1 MSRCYAFQDWAYYQG
16 ELLTLT
22 EDGYFIAGKN
32 YLKVKKSKTEDRT
45 HSNFFQKPGPFDP
58 SWLPDFRIAFDW
70 NGLVLLGWWLG
81 TFFAEQ
87 IREKFGYWPVMELTG
102 EQGAGKTQMIE
113 FLWRCSGRKEYEGF
127 DPSKSTLVGRA
138 RTFQQVSNLPVV
150 LLEGDREGGKQWDYN
165 ELKML
170 YNGRYGRAIGMKSSG
185 NETIE
190 GVFRGGVLIAQ
201 NATVTT
207 DADAVLARIVQVHCT
222 KDHFTREGEQK
233 ALRLNRM
240 KVEDLSG
247 LIGAALANEKK
258 LLGEFDKQFSIVD
271 ERYLNYH
278 RVQNRIAHNHAMI
291 AAWIRTL
298 PVLFGKYIDQDWI
311 NYLEEYLWQ
320 RALDRQ
326 MRCSSDHPLLCQF
339 WEQYEFL
346 QGIVNEHGVAQ
357 NILNHS
363 KKPEY
368 IAINLQHFQSI
379 AMQWRLESI
388 PTNELK
394 RLFPTCKTYKY
405 IANKTVNSGIKNN
418 SYIRCYVFE
427 NKKITQ

>member
-1 MSRCYAFQDWAYYQG
+1 M
-16 ELLTLT
+16 
-22 EDGYFIAGKN
+22 
-32 YLKVKKSKTEDRT
+32 
-45 HSNFFQKPGPFDP
+45 P
-58 SWLPDFRIAFDW
+58 
-70 NGLVLLGWWLG
+70 
-81 TFFAEQ
+81 
-87 IREKFGYWPVMELTG
+87 IRHALSL
-102 EQGAGKTQMIE
+102 QGAGKTQMIE

-258 LLGEFDKQFSIVD
+258 LLGEFDKQFAAVD
-271 ERYLNYH
+271 GRYLEYH
-278 RVQNRIAHNHAMI
+278 
-291 AAWIRTL
+291 
-298 PVLFGKYIDQDWI
+298 
-311 NYLEEYLWQ
+311 
-320 RALDRQ
+320 
-326 MRCSSDHPLLCQF
+326 
-339 WEQYEFL
+339 
-346 QGIVNEHGVAQ
+346 
-357 NILNHS
+357 
-363 KKPEY
+363 
-368 IAINLQHFQSI
+368 
-379 AMQWRLESI
+379 
-388 PTNELK
+388 
-394 RLFPTCKTYKY
+394 
-405 IANKTVNSGIKNN
+405 
-418 SYIRCYVFE
+418 
-427 NKKITQ
+427 